1 MQIPSNRFKR
11 AIAEEQLQIGLWS
24 QLANPVAAEVLAD
37 AGFDFVVI
45 DAEHAPNDV
54 LTVLPQLQIVD
65 RSSTSAVVRM
75 PWNDMVQS
83 KRFLDI
89 GAQTLLMPFIENA
102 EEAERAVSYVRYP
115 PSGVR
120 GVATMHR
127 ANRYGRIADYL
138 DAANAEICLLAQ
150 VETKSALDR
159 LEEIAA
165 VEQLDGVFIGP
176 SDLAGSM
183 GHIGNPA
190 HPDVQE
196 AILSVPRRMRAIGKP
211 AGILTPVEEQA
222 RRYIAAGFTYV
233 AVGSDLGLLANHT
246 AALAARFRAP
256 PLAKAVGKAS

>member
-1 MQIPSNRFKR
+1 MGQAEGIVQIPANQFKR
-11 AIAEEQLQIGLWS
+11 AIKDGKLQIGLWS
-24 QLANPVAAEVLAD
+24 QLASPVGAEVIAD
-37 AGFDFVVI
+37 AGYDFVVI

-54 LTVLPQLQIVD
+54 LSVLPQLQIVD
-65 RSSTSAVVRM
+65 RSPTSAVVRM
-75 PWNDMVQS
+75 PWNDMVQT

-89 GAQTLLMPFIENA
+89 GAQTLLMPFIQNG
-102 EEAERAVSYVRYP
+102 EEAERAVCYTRFP
-115 PSGVR
+115 PRGVR

-138 DAANAEICLLAQ
+138 HAADAEICLLAQ

-165 VEQLDGVFIGP
+165 VEHLDGIFIGP

-190 HPDVQE
+190 HPEVQE
-196 AILSVPRRMRAIGKP
+196 AIMGVPERMRRIGKP

-222 RRYIAAGFTYV
+222 RRYIEAGYVYV
-233 AVGSDLGLLANHT
+233 AVGSDLGLLAGQT
-246 AALAARFRAP
+246 AALAAKYR
-256 PLAKAVGKAS
+256 

>member
-1 MQIPSNRFKR
+1 VGQAEGVVQIPSNQFKR
-11 AIAEEQLQIGLWS
+11 AIRDGKLQIGLWS
-24 QLANPVAAEVLAD
+24 QLASPVGAEVIAD

-54 LTVLPQLQIVD
+54 LSVLPQLQIVD
-65 RSSTSAVVRM
+65 RSSTNAVVRM
-75 PWNDMVQS
+75 PWNDMVLT

-89 GAQTLLMPFIENA
+89 GAQTLLMPFIQNA
-102 EEAERAVSYVRYP
+102 EEAERAVSYTRFP
-115 PSGVR
+115 PRGVR

-138 DAANAEICLLAQ
+138 HAADAEICLLAQ

-165 VEQLDGVFIGP
+165 VEHLDGIFIGP

-183 GHIGNPA
+183 GHIGDPA
-190 HPDVQE
+190 HQEVQE
-196 AILSVPRRMRAIGKP
+196 AIMGVPERMRRIGKP

-222 RRYIAAGFTYV
+222 RRYIEAGYVYV
-233 AVGSDLGLLANHT
+233 AVGSDLGLLAGQT
-246 AALAARFRAP
+246 AALAAKYR
-256 PLAKAVGKAS
+256 